1 MVTITNDHEF
11 KLALDGL
18 SAVQQR
24 ILGGKFVENVLG
36 LCDDARIEHALK
48 VASDTDA
55 SDAELGD
62 AFRSAKA
69 VTVKTYTD
77 CGKETDWMAQANH
90 FVAAAAAS
98 CLGSASQQTKENAAW
113 KAAMQARM
121 ARNCELIE
129 RQDGGDH
136 DESQTQYEITTKFLV

>member
-90 FVAAAAAS
+90 FVAAAAACS
-98 CLGSASQQTKENAAW
+98 RFSRSRFGMYPRGISRSSRE
-113 KAAMQARM
+113 
-121 ARNCELIE
+121 
-129 RQDGGDH
+129 
-136 DESQTQYEITTKFLV
+136 